1 MSFNIKNYTSGV
13 PVSRTIARIE
23 EILADAGVQG
33 ISKDYK
39 DGKLLALSF
48 RVVLHAE
55 KPVAIRLPA
64 NVQAVYDVMKASVKR
79 PRRGTLEKL
88 QDQAER
94 TSWKLM
100 QDWVE
105 VQISLIKMQQ
115 ADFLQVFL
123 PYVWDGE
130 KDFYHALK
138 AKQFLA
144 LPAPPP

>member
-39 DGKLLALSF
+39 DGKLLALAF
-48 RVVLHAE
+48 RVELNE

-64 NVQAVYDVMKASVKR
+64 NIQAVYDVMKASVKR
-79 PRRGTLEKL
+79 PRRGTLGKL
-88 QDQAER
+88 QEQAER